1 MSDGLNGRGES
12 AEILEIEIE
21 ELGGLSKEGFGLG
34 GVAAKNRQFNFPRL
48 SPLGGDWVK

>member
-21 ELGGLSKEGFGLG
+21 EIRGFGEEGFGLD
-34 GVAAKNRQFNFPRL
+34 GVAAKNRQSNFPRL
-48 SPLGGDWVK
+48 SPFGGNWVK